1 MAIDIHNERKKAID
15 QLRSLNETV
24 KPVFGIMTPQHMVEH
39 LGETVI
45 MSNGKVELPL
55 MVDEN
60 RALAT
65 KEKIIDGEA
74 PIPKGVVTPG
84 SDRKLKDLRFKS
96 LDEAID
102 KLEKGL
108 EAFDDYFINNP
119 NSKPMHPIMGNLN
132 HSEWIVFHNK
142 HFKHH
147 FEQFELLK
155 AE

>member
-24 KPVFGIMTPQHMVEH
+24 KPVFGIMTPHHMVEH

-60 RALAT
+60 KALAS

-84 SDRKLKDLRFKS
+84 SDQKLKDLRFKS

-119 NSKPMHPIMGNLN
+119 NSKPMHPMMGNLD